1 MNLISVD
8 LLTNHAIFHFSF
20 LGWMM
25 GLSASIQFSGK
36 NDLIIQDD
44 CDKSVR
50 KICQMNSGWN
60 EELDAIEVQV
70 LEA

>member
-1 MNLISVD
+1 MVKLPLFIYWLIF
-8 LLTNHAIFHFSF
+8 NFSF
-20 LGWMM
+20 LGWIM
-25 GLSASIQFSGK
+25 GLSASIQFAGK
-36 NDLIIQDD
+36 NDIIIQDD

-50 KICQMNSGWN
+50 KICQMNNGWN

>member
-1 MNLISVD
+1 
-8 LLTNHAIFHFSF
+8 
-20 LGWMM
+20 M

-60 EELDAIEVQV
+60 EELDSIEVQV

>member
-1 MNLISVD
+1 MPSL
-8 LLTNHAIFHFSF
+8 HFSF
-20 LGWMM
+20 LGWIM

-60 EELDAIEVQV
+60 KELDSIEVQV

>member
-1 MNLISVD
+1 
-8 LLTNHAIFHFSF
+8 
-20 LGWMM
+20 M

-50 KICQMNSGWN
+50 KICQMNNDWN
-60 EELDAIEVQV
+60 EELDAIKVEV

>member
-1 MNLISVD
+1 MLCFD
-8 LLTNHAIFHFSF
+8 YSF
-20 LGWMM
+20 LGWLM
-25 GLSASIQFSGK
+25 GLSASIQFAGK

-50 KICQMNSGWN
+50 KICQMNNGWN